1 MNRAMSLLLFAAP
14 CAEEPPGP
22 MKKPRY
28 PMEERYSVR

>member
-1 MNRAMSLLLFAAP
+1 MNRAMSLLLFASF
-14 CAEEPPGP
+14 AEEPPGP